1 MYDIIKFFLANIYLL
16 CLCHLFNLN
25 IFSLDYDDVF
35 GKQHRIENFL
45 NDQIWQYFN

>member
-25 IFSLDYDDVF
+25 IFSLDYDHVF

-45 NDQIWQYFN
+45 NDQI